1 MRDFVK
7 LPTVYVATVNV
18 PGYLPEGDPMS
29 AETPEECWA
38 WLASE
43 RRRDLDHMD
52 TADAVR
58 ADQGEAEQMDAMSEG
73 EYPGDWQGER
83 AGTVNALGSVGERV
97 LSYTVS
103 IVRHTCSGPYL
114 TRDCQACAYIE
125 DWED

>member
-1 MRDFVK
+1 MTA
-7 LPTVYVATVNV
+7 LPEVYVATVNI
-18 PGYLPEGDPMS
+18 PGYLPEGDPFS
-29 AETPEECWA
+29 AGTPEECWS

-52 TADAVR
+52 VLDAAR
-58 ADQGEAEQMDAMSEG
+58 ADQGEAEQMDAMADG

-103 IVRHTCSGPYL
+103 IVRHTCPVR
-114 TRDCQACAYIE
+114 TDCQACAYVAE
-125 DWED
+125 WED